1 MPSQY
6 VRGGTMDESK
16 LTPSEQIQLGIF
28 KAQAGNQL
36 DGELAF
42 MRSKAPFGNYAPK
55 TRAEIQAEQVEHER
69 WMAER
74 AAERLED
81 ERVNGRIVVRYEQ
94 PSILGRIWNMFY
106 CGLWYSIW
114 YTVPIAAVVV
124 YWMFGVTDDQRA
136 LCIGL
141 AISAAIGI
149 IRGFF
154 RRKAIYE
161 RLPVGE

>member
-1 MPSQY
+1 
-6 VRGGTMDESK
+6 MDESK
-16 LTPSEQIQLGIF
+16 LTISEQVMLGIY
-28 KAQAGNQL
+28 KANAGNQL

-42 MRSKAPFGNYAPK
+42 MRSKSPFGNWAPK
-55 TRAEIQAEQVEHER
+55 TRAEIHAEEVERAEE
-69 WMAER
+69 MAER
-74 AAERLED
+74 EAERLED
-81 ERVNGRIVVRYEQ
+81 ERLYGRLVIRYEQ
-94 PSILGRIWNMFY
+94 PSIVGRVWNMFY

-154 RRKAIYE
+154 RRTAIYE

>member
-1 MPSQY
+1 
-6 VRGGTMDESK
+6 MDESK
-16 LTPSEQIQLGIF
+16 LTLSEQIQLGIF
-28 KAQAGNQL
+28 KAQAGNQM

-42 MRSKAPFGNYAPK
+42 LAAKAPFGNYAPK
-55 TRAEIQAEQVEHER
+55 TRAEIRAEEAER
-69 WMAER
+69 EEEMAER
-74 AAERLED
+74 EAERLED
-81 ERVNGRIVVRYEQ
+81 ERVNGRLVIRYEQ
-94 PSILGRIWNMFY
+94 PSIFGRVWNMFY

-136 LCIGL
+136 LCIGF
-141 AISAAIGI
+141 AISAGIGI

>member
-1 MPSQY
+1 
-6 VRGGTMDESK
+6 MDESK

-42 MRSKAPFGNYAPK
+42 MRSKSPFGNWAPK
-55 TRAEIQAEQVEHER
+55 TRAEEEAEQ
-69 WMAER
+69 AKR

-94 PSILGRIWNMFY
+94 PSIFGRTWNMFY

-136 LCIGL
+136 LCIGF
-141 AISAAIGI
+141 AISAGIGI

>member
-1 MPSQY
+1 
-6 VRGGTMDESK
+6 MDESK

-74 AAERLED
+74 EADRLENERLY
-81 ERVNGRIVVRYEQ
+81 GRLVIRYEQ
-94 PSILGRIWNMFY
+94 PSIFGRVWNMFY

-136 LCIGL
+136 LCIGF
-141 AISAAIGI
+141 AISAGIGI

-154 RRKAIYE
+154 RRNEIYE
-161 RLPVGE
+161 RFPVGE

>member
-1 MPSQY
+1 
-6 VRGGTMDESK
+6 MDEQNLSI
-16 LTPSEQIQLGIF
+16 SDQVMLGIF
-28 KAQAGNQL
+28 KAQAGNRMN
-36 DGELAF
+36 GELAF
-42 MRSKAPFGNYAPK
+42 LAAKAPFGNWAPK
-55 TRAEIQAEQVEHER
+55 TRAEIQAEHVEHER

-74 AAERLED
+74 EAERLEN
-81 ERVNGRIVVRYEQ
+81 ERLHGRLVIRYER
-94 PSILGRIWNMFY
+94 PSIFGRIWNMFY

-114 YTVPIAAVVV
+114 YAVPITAFLV

-161 RLPVGE
+161 RLPIGE

>member
-1 MPSQY
+1 
-6 VRGGTMDESK
+6 MDEKNLSI
-16 LTPSEQIQLGIF
+16 SDQVMLGMF
-28 KAQAGNQL
+28 KAQAGNRM

-42 MRSKAPFGNYAPK
+42 LAAKAPFGNYAPK
-55 TRAEIQAEQVEHER
+55 TRAEIQAEHIEHER

-74 AAERLED
+74 EAERLED

-94 PSILGRIWNMFY
+94 PSIFGRVWNMGY
-106 CGLWYSIW
+106 CGLLYIVWYM
-114 YTVPIAAVVV
+114 VPIAAFVV

-136 LCIGL
+136 LCIGV

-161 RLPVGE
+161 RLPIGE

>member
-1 MPSQY
+1 MAI
-6 VRGGTMDESK
+6 DESK
-16 LTPSEQIQLGIF
+16 LTPSEQVMLGIY
-28 KAQAGNQL
+28 KANAGNQM

-55 TRAEIQAEQVEHER
+55 TRAEIQAEHVEHER

-74 AAERLED
+74 EAERLET
-81 ERVNGRIVVRYEQ
+81 ERLYGRLVIRYEQ
-94 PSILGRIWNMFY
+94 PSILGRTWNMFY
-106 CGLWYSIW
+106 CGLWYAIW
-114 YTVPIAAVVV
+114 YTVPITALVV
-124 YWMFGVTDDQRA
+124 YWMFGVSDNERA

-141 AISAAIGI
+141 AISVAIGM

-154 RRKAIYE
+154 RRTAIYE

>member
-1 MPSQY
+1 
-6 VRGGTMDESK
+6 MDESK

-74 AAERLED
+74 EADRLENERLY
-81 ERVNGRIVVRYEQ
+81 GRLVIRYEQ
-94 PSILGRIWNMFY
+94 PSIFGRVWNMFY

-136 LCIGL
+136 LCIGF
-141 AISAAIGI
+141 AISAGIGI

>member
-1 MPSQY
+1 MAI
-6 VRGGTMDESK
+6 DESK

-55 TRAEIQAEQVEHER
+55 TRAETQAEHVEHER

-74 AAERLED
+74 EAERLEN
-81 ERVNGRIVVRYEQ
+81 ERLYGRLVIRFEQ
-94 PSILGRIWNMFY
+94 PSIFGRIWNMFY

-114 YTVPIAAVVV
+114 YTVPIAAFVVF
-124 YWMFGVTDDQRA
+124 WMFGVTDDQRA
-136 LCIGL
+136 LCISL
-141 AISAAIGI
+141 PIAASIGV

-154 RRKAIYE
+154 RRKEIYV

>member
-1 MPSQY
+1 M
-6 VRGGTMDESK
+6 GTIDESK
-16 LTPSEQIQLGIF
+16 LTPSEQVMLGIY
-28 KAQAGNQL
+28 KANAGNQL

-42 MRSKAPFGNYAPK
+42 MRAKAPFGNWAPK
-55 TRAEIQAEQVEHER
+55 TRAEEEAEQ
-69 WMAER
+69 AKR

-94 PSILGRIWNMFY
+94 PSIFGRTWNMFY

-114 YTVPIAAVVV
+114 YTVPITAFVV
-124 YWMFGVTDDQRA
+124 YWMFGVSDNERA

-141 AISAAIGI
+141 AISVAIGM

-154 RRKAIYE
+154 RRTAIYE

>member
-1 MPSQY
+1 
-6 VRGGTMDESK
+6 MDEKNLSI
-16 LTPSEQIQLGIF
+16 SDQVMLGMF
-28 KAQAGNQL
+28 KAQAGNRM

-42 MRSKAPFGNYAPK
+42 LAAKSPFGNWAPK

-74 AAERLED
+74 EAETLENECLYGRL
-81 ERVNGRIVVRYEQ
+81 VTRYEQ
-94 PSILGRIWNMFY
+94 PSIFGRIWNMFY

-114 YTVPIAAVVV
+114 YTVPIAAFVV

-149 IRGFF
+149 VRGFF
-154 RRKAIYE
+154 RRKE
-161 RLPVGE
+161 VLVRLPIGE